1 MSCNKC
7 CGLQK
12 YGDANIGSYSSM
24 NRTDFD
30 KMMQEKW
37 CPNCNNMK
45 PVYCGGRG
53 VCVKNAKFLGDV
65 VENYSGGC
73 GGDCGCGQ
81 YGGYCKGGS
90 GCRQRYGG
98 CSSCGGYGY

>member
-1 MSCNKC
+1 MSCNNC

-12 YGDANIGSYSSM
+12 YGEGNIGSYSNM

-30 KMMQEKW
+30 KMMPDKW
-37 CPNCNNMK
+37 CANCNAAA
-45 PVYCGGRG
+45 PVHCGGRG
-53 VCVKNAKFLGDV
+53 VCVHNNKFMDDNV
-65 VENYSGGC
+65 VENYCGGSGG
-73 GGDCGCGQ
+73 CGCGQ